1 MQVKKEKKKKKNNKA
16 KQNKTKT
23 WDELY
28 TLEFS
33 SLKKMYT
40 SLTAVVQIM
49 IKECVI
55 TIPVITA

>member
-1 MQVKKEKKKKKNNKA
+1 MCKSKKKKKK
-16 KQNKTKT
+16 KEQQNKTKT